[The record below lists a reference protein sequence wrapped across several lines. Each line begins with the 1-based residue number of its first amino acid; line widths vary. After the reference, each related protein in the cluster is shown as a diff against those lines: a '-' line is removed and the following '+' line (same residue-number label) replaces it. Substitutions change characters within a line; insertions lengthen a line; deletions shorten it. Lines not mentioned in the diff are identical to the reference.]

1 MLLAAGVLVQL
12 VSLYVSLL
20 VPTVGGG
27 ALRFGTSATGPDQ
40 KKSNRNVAPIVR
52 GRATAPAK
60 LNGAF
65 RMP

>member
-12 VSLYVSLL
+12 VLLYVSFLE
-20 VPTVGGG
+20 TTGGGG
-27 ALRFGTSATGPDQ
+27 ALRFGASAIGPGQ
-40 KKSNRNVAPIVR
+40 KKSNRKVAPIVR

>member
-1 MLLAAGVLVQL
+1 MLLAAGVLAQL
-12 VSLYVSLL
+12 MLLYVSFL

-27 ALRFGTSATGPDQ
+27 ALRFGASATGPCQ
-40 KKSNRNVAPIVR
+40 KKSNRKVAPIVR